1 VKNPQCAPVISV
13 VKKDFPTFADLFFI
27 MNISLFKKLLPGLIP
42 LFIFIIAD
50 EIWGTK
56 VGLYVAIG
64 CGLGELI
71 FYYGKDRKID
81 RFILLD
87 TSLLLIMGIIY
98 LALENDIF
106 FKIKPALIE
115 VILLIIV
122 AFSIWGP
129 KNLVMAMSKR
139 YMGEMELNAGQEKM
153 MRINMKVMFWITAI
167 HILLVLYSAK
177 YMSDEAWAFIS
188 GGLFYIFFGAYF
200 LLLWIINR
208 TKNRK
213 LAKEEWFPVVDE
225 EGRVIGKAPRS
236 VCHDGKS
243 KFLHPVVHLLL
254 FNKNRKLFLQLRSK
268 RKDIQ
273 PGKWDTS
280 VGGHV
285 VPGETIE
292 KALMRETQEETGL
305 KNIQPQFLHKYIW
318 ESDAEREL
326 VFSFISVSDEI
337 PEIDISETDEGRF
350 WSMDE
355 ISDNL
360 GKNIFTPNFEHE
372 YNLLKQK
379 HNVL

>member
-1 VKNPQCAPVISV
+1 
-13 VKKDFPTFADLFFI
+13 

-50 EIWGTK
+50 EIWGTRI
-56 VGLYVAIG
+56 GLYVALASG
-64 CGLGELI
+64 VGELV
-71 FYYGKDRKID
+71 FYFIKDRKID

-87 TSLLLIMGIIY
+87 TSLLLIMGIVS

-115 VILLIIV
+115 LILLIIV
-122 AFSIWGP
+122 AFSLWGP
-129 KNLVMAMSKR
+129 KNLIIAMSKR
-139 YMGEMELNAGQEKM
+139 YMGEVELDAGQERM
-153 MRINMKVMFWITAI
+153 MRINMKVMFWITAF
-167 HILLVLYSAK
+167 HILLILYSAK

-208 TKNRK
+208 QKNRRY
-213 LAKEEWFPVVDE
+213 AREEWFPVVDE

-254 FNKNRKLFLQLRSK
+254 FNKKGQLFLQKRSQQ
-268 RKDIQ
+268 KDIQ
-273 PGKWDTS
+273 PGRWDTS

-285 VPGETIE
+285 APGETIE
-292 KALMRETQEETGL
+292 KALARETVEETGL
-305 KNIQPQFLHKYIW
+305 KNIQPQFLHRYIW
-318 ESDAEREL
+318 ESEVEREL
-326 VFSFISVSDEI
+326 VFSFLLVSDER
-337 PEIDISETDEGRF
+337 PETDRSEIDEGRF

-355 ISDNL
+355 VEKNL
-360 GKNIFTPNFEHE
+360 GKKIFTPNFEHE
-372 YNLLKQK
+372 YNLMKQK
-379 HNVL
+379 LKPK